1 MKKIKRKEDKQKW
14 DDRHWS
20 QKSLDEMTERDWRI
34 FREDF
39 NIAIKGGRIPNPVR
53 HWKESGLPRSILEI
67 IEQLG
72 YKVCIYLF
80 MYLFGYLLILLFLR
94 LLHYCL
100 LHLIY
105 CASRVC
111 TE

>member
-72 YKVCIYLF
+72 YKVCFFISIHLF
-80 MYLFGYLLILLFLR
+80 YFP
-94 LLHYCL
+94 
-100 LHLIY
+100 
-105 CASRVC
+105 
-111 TE
+111 